1 MDNTNPAS
9 GTGPQ
14 NAQMPNYNLN
24 PREMRLERQGADTVA
39 VSRRFP
45 QIRGGQCEA
54 CGVIDPRQPAHLQY
68 KLCPHYRG
76 MEAKC
81 VYCPK
86 DKEQTEIVRISKL
99 LVAEHPYQPGVLIM
113 WCNSTECGR
122 KHLER
127 FKISR

>member
-1 MDNTNPAS
+1 METNPAS
-9 GTGPQ
+9 GTAPQ
-14 NAQMPNYNLN
+14 YAQQPNYASQ
-24 PREMRLERQGADTVA
+24 PREMRLERQGADTVP

-45 QIRGGQCEA
+45 QIRGGQCEF
-54 CGVIDPRQPAHLQY
+54 CGTVDPRQPGHLQY

-86 DKEQTEIVRISKL
+86 DKEQAEVVRISKL
-99 LVAEHPYQPGVLIM
+99 NVAEHPYQAGTLIM
-113 WCNSTECGR
+113 WCNSTECSR